1 MICIICDEAETLPG
15 QTSILLE
22 REEHSFTFNNVPAH
36 ICPKCGE
43 AYVDEAVTGSLLHEA
58 ERMAASL
65 IFFYCCVHFCGLTT
79 KTRSLKGTKYSLSLQ
94 VLVPLW
100 LIKPTLLDTP
110 K

>member
-58 ERMAASL
+58 ERMVDVGAKMEVLEYAL
-65 IFFYCCVHFCGLTT
+65 IAV
-79 KTRSLKGTKYSLSLQ
+79 
-94 VLVPLW
+94 
-100 LIKPTLLDTP
+100 
-110 K
+110 